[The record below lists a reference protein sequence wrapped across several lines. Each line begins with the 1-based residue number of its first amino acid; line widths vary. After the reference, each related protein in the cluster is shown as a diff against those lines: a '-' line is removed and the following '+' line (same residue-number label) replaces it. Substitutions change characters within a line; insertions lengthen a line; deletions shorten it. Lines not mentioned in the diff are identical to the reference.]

1 MCQVLFYASESIS
14 EQSNNHYPS
23 LPSDGGNKK
32 WIIMIKI
39 HCRWEGNTCYG
50 NNKSRAWYGD
60 LVSGIK
66 EESDT
71 AVNRAPC

>member
-32 WIIMIKI
+32 WIIMIKYIAGEKVI
-39 HCRWEGNTCYG
+39 HAMEIIKVEHGM
-50 NNKSRAWYGD
+50 
-60 LVSGIK
+60 GI
-66 EESDT
+66 
-71 AVNRAPC
+71 